1 MIIGSG
7 TNDNRINPV
16 YLTGRIGTE
25 AFRDVPFTG
34 VLIFPEGVKSIGE
47 SAFDG
52 CTGITEAYFRGNAL
66 ENYGENAFADCA
78 DGFTIY
84 YYEGNEGWSTPEWK
98 GYPCYPL
105 GAIPGQPGD
114 MNGDGRVDS
123 NDAIRLLRHVM
134 SPERY
139 PLF

>member
-16 YLTGRIGTE
+16 YLTGRIDAIRRWSTPCQSDRPPSRTPSTASPRETNGH
-25 AFRDVPFTG
+25 
-34 VLIFPEGVKSIGE
+34 
-47 SAFDG
+47 
-52 CTGITEAYFRGNAL
+52 N
-66 ENYGENAFADCA
+66 GENAFADCA

-98 GYPCYPL
+98 GYPCYPV
-105 GAIPGQPGD
+105 GAIPALRGD

-123 NDAIRLLRHVM
+123 NDAIYLLRHVM